1 MSANNTAMRGQMPTN
16 AYANSQSESYSFFG
30 VTSGEIFKALRQRTH
45 VILFFGVALISG
57 LLWIAFLARPN
68 VNTLF
73 TANPTHYFYT
83 SLTISYALL
92 RIFSGLFFITLTA
105 RIIGLDFQ
113 QGTIRIILAR
123 GVNKVVLFWA
133 KMLAIFALAIGA
145 LAIFIAL
152 DTVWGMVMTSL
163 QTHSTVLFSSLN
175 ADFWGAIVYYWLS
188 LVINT
193 VATIAITAFFTVL
206 GRSLTFGQSLGL
218 GFFPADN
225 FIVILLPLISQ
236 LFNNTTLLNISAYF
250 LGPNLNYLPKE
261 LAPTLTF
268 TSTTFPASPATAGI
282 SPLIHVDLTNTLTV
296 IVIYT
301 AVSLIAAT
309 YLTYRRDVLE

>member
-1 MSANNTAMRGQMPTN
+1 MSANNTSMRGQMPAN
-16 AYANSQSESYSFFG
+16 AYVDAQQPAVYSFFG
-30 VTSGEIFKALRQRTH
+30 VTTGEIFKALRQRTH
-45 VILFFGVALISG
+45 MVLFFGVAFISA
-57 LLWIAFLARPN
+57 LLWIAFLARPHAQ
-68 VNTLF
+68 TLF
-73 TANPTHYFYT
+73 TTNSTHYFYT

-105 RIIGLDFQ
+105 RIIGLDYQ

-133 KMLAIFALAIGA
+133 KLLAVFALAMGA
-145 LAIFIAL
+145 LAVFIAF
-152 DTVWGMVMTSL
+152 DTVWGIVITSV
-163 QTHSTVLFSSLN
+163 QMHSSVLFTSLN
-175 ADFWGAIVYYWLS
+175 ADFWGAAVYYWLT

-193 VATIAITAFFTVL
+193 VATIAITALFTVV

-225 FIVILLPLISQ
+225 FTVILLPLISQ
-236 LFNNTTLLNISAYF
+236 LFNNTSLMNISAYF

-261 LAPTLTF
+261 LVPTLVF
-268 TSTTFPASPATAGI
+268 ADNSVTSPASAGVG
-282 SPLIHVDLTNTLTV
+282 PLIHVDLTNTLTV
-296 IVIYT
+296 IAIYT
-301 AVSLIAAT
+301 VVSLIAAT